1 MVFPWIHFPTI
12 LPKGG
17 AATLSDIMFLAV
29 KEYNGG
35 GTSKLFTDEGTL
47 SATGDLA
54 SITASSGKDLY
65 LAKAKVSARH
75 ETGATGTATGI
86 VELKANGTIV
96 ATWAARL
103 HIPTGTSANSVAE
116 YEFAV
121 SGIKVAA
128 TEIIKLEAVTVDAN
142 LEVNGELV
150 CWEETTGADPAI

>member
-1 MVFPWIHFPTI
+1 MVFPVIFFPTI

-86 VELKANGTIV
+86 VELNANGTIV
-96 ATWAARL
+96 ATYSVELVQGVA
-103 HIPTGTSANSVAE
+103 GEGQTSDN

-121 SGIKVAA
+121 SGIKV
-128 TEIIKLEAVTVDAN
+128 TTGQIIKLEVVTIDAQ
-142 LEVNGELV
+142 LEINGELI